1 MDQDGFPMVSKIYS
15 GNQSEPH
22 TLLEVLTELKDS
34 EDSIDRFTPPAI
46 VMDREI
52 ATKDN
57 IHLLEREEYK
67 YFVVERPNSLKEF
80 ASEFIS
86 LAGFTE
92 SKDNHQGKL
101 YLKKIVSAA
110 KAKVLVYSEA
120 RAIKER
126 GKTTSWEQ
134 NFLEE
139 INHLN
144 SSIQKGNINKAD
156 KIWVKIGRLKEK
168 YGSTATNYEIQ
179 LQSNSSDPRRVESL
193 IITDLHKKSCK
204 SEFPGCYVIETN
216 YTDFSVEEIWK
227 FYMNLN
233 EVESAFRNLKTELGT
248 RSIHH
253 QKDGR
258 IEAHLFY
265 SVLAYAILKSITY
278 KPSLKDV
285 HISWQSI
292 KQILKTHMR
301 TDTIFNTTD
310 GYRVQIRQTAQPE
323 EEAKKI
329 YSLLDINIHKNTA
342 TQKFRLLCHQKN
354 NFPYL
359 AIL

>member
-34 EDSIDRFTPPAI
+34 EDLIDRFTPPAI

-80 ASEFIS
+80 ASEFKS

-193 IITDLHKKSCK
+193 IITDLHKKSSK

-216 YTDFSVEEIWK
+216 YTDFSAEEIWK

-233 EVESAFRNLKTELGT
+233 EVESAFRSLKNRIGNKTHSSSERWSDRGT
-248 RSIHH
+248 
-253 QKDGR
+253 
-258 IEAHLFY
+258 
-265 SVLAYAILKSITY
+265 SVLFR
-278 KPSLKDV
+278 
-285 HISWQSI
+285 IS
-292 KQILKTHMR
+292 
-301 TDTIFNTTD
+301 
-310 GYRVQIRQTAQPE
+310 VC
-323 EEAKKI
+323 
-329 YSLLDINIHKNTA
+329 YSEKYHL
-342 TQKFRLLCHQKN
+342 
-354 NFPYL
+354 
-359 AIL
+359 